1 MPSAAPNQSA
11 KTSECNIHST
21 NDLVFVIIIL
31 FTYGRRVSDSE
42 PVHAMHPGVDDDT
55 ILWRSRKEL
64 IPNLEL
70 KCESRELSGLEEA
83 GLPTMMN

>member
-1 MPSAAPNQSA
+1 
-11 KTSECNIHST
+11 
-21 NDLVFVIIIL
+21 
-31 FTYGRRVSDSE
+31 
-42 PVHAMHPGVDDDT
+42 MHPGVDDDT

>member
-1 MPSAAPNQSA
+1 
-11 KTSECNIHST
+11 
-21 NDLVFVIIIL
+21 
-31 FTYGRRVSDSE
+31 
-42 PVHAMHPGVDDDT
+42 MHLGVDDDT

-70 KCESRELSGLEEA
+70 ICESRELSGLEEA